1 MRKRKDDETLS
12 LFDVV
17 EPKEITGPKVDV
29 VRLDYVTAEPM
40 TWQELFEGY
49 QKLRAI
55 HFPPVSISCTIFSI
69 CLKMRKSYSAANL

>member
-40 TWQELFEGY
+40 T
-49 QKLRAI
+49 
-55 HFPPVSISCTIFSI
+55 
-69 CLKMRKSYSAANL
+69 